1 MRISKVLVA
10 NRGEIAVRVIRAAAD
25 ARLPS
30 VAIYADP
37 DFDSLFVS
45 LADEAYALG
54 GDAPSETYL
63 DIAKILAIA
72 ARSGANAIHPG
83 YGFLAE
89 NAAFAEAVLAAGL
102 IWIGPPPAAIE
113 ALGDKVRARHIAQK
127 VGAPLV
133 PGTPNPVADA
143 D

>member
-25 ARLPS
+25 AGLPS

-54 GDAPSETYL
+54 GAAPAETYL
-63 DIAKILAIA
+63 DIAKILEIA

-102 IWIGPPPAAIE
+102 IWIGPPPDCHRGSWRQGPGPTHRSEGRRSA
-113 ALGDKVRARHIAQK
+113 
-127 VGAPLV
+127 GAWHAG
-133 PGTPNPVADA
+133 PGSRC
-143 D
+143 